1 MNLYEQL
8 GIKTVINAWG
18 TLTMLGGSLMEKE
31 TTEVIKEA
39 AGYFVD
45 MSELH
50 EKAGQKVAELL
61 GVEAACI
68 TSGAA
73 AGIAIS
79 AAACMAGT
87 NKANI
92 LQLPDTHGM
101 KNEVIILKCHRTLYD
116 QALLLSGAK
125 VIEIGSAS
133 FACIEMLEK
142 AITEKTCMFFY
153 ASEAE
158 SLRGSLK
165 ITDLVPVLKSH
176 SVPLVIDAA
185 AELPPKSNIV
195 KYLDEGADLVVFSG
209 GKEIRGPQSSGVIVG
224 RKDLIRACDLNCC
237 PNHSIGRS
245 MKIDKETII
254 GCVKAIELF
263 MKRDY
268 DQEMRRWESWVD
280 RVINTLSHKQEIKI
294 WKGIPQEPGVE
305 PRIIPRAYITSNR
318 ESAAGI
324 QKKLLNCVP
333 AIKAGIEGGALAIN
347 PQCLYEDQIQIVI
360 DKLEEVL

>member
-1 MNLYEQL
+1 MNVYEQL

-18 TLTMLGGSLMEKE
+18 TLTMLGGSLMERE
-31 TTEVIKEA
+31 TTEAIKEA
-39 AGYFVD
+39 AGYFVN
-45 MSELH
+45 MNELH
-50 EKAGQKVAELL
+50 EKAGRKAAELL

-92 LQLPDTHGM
+92 LQLPDTGGM
-101 KNEVIILKCHRTLYD
+101 KNEIIILKCHRTLYD
-116 QALLLSGAK
+116 QALLLSGAR
-125 VIEIGSAS
+125 VIEIGTAS
-133 FACIEMLEK
+133 FVCIEMLEK

-165 ITDLVPVLKSH
+165 IQELVPLLKRH
-176 SVPLVIDAA
+176 DIPLVVDAA
-185 AELPPKSNIV
+185 AELPPKSNIT
-195 KYLDEGADLVVFSG
+195 KYLDEGADLVIFSG
-209 GKEIRGPQSSGVIVG
+209 GKEIRGPQSSGIIAG
-224 RKDLIRACDLNCC
+224 RKDLIQACDLNCC
-237 PNHSIGRS
+237 PNHSVGRS

-268 DQEMRRWESWVD
+268 DGEMRRWESWVD
-280 RVINTLSHKQEIKI
+280 RIINALGNKAEIKI
-294 WKGIPQEPGVE
+294 WKGTPLEPGVE
-305 PRIIPRAYITSNR
+305 PRIIPRAYISSSKAR
-318 ESAAGI
+318 AVEI
-324 QKKLLNCVP
+324 QQKLLDCVP
-333 AIKAGIEGGALAIN
+333 AIKAGIEAGALAIN
-347 PQCLYEDQIQIVI
+347 PQCLYEDQIPIVI
-360 DKLEEVL
+360 DKLQEVL